1 MNDIGTTMKHH
12 SRSKKVL
19 NETAAYVIEHS
30 SVDIPNQCPILHQLT
45 ESGETELERILAANT
60 QRMTCISRHLRG
72 EPMPEPVLRSLGLME
87 PDPDNQPQHPLET
100 ARLIQAKSEESSSSS
115 FRASTNPDNPLSI
128 IISNKKDQ
136 PLEVKTESHNA
147 GQNDKEKATEASKSM
162 PASPIPSP
170 CEIPNRFW
178 ALMEPYCADIT
189 ESNIS
194 YLEGILRS
202 YVEEATTSKYF
213 QLPQSKYPRDNDHIC
228 MVSYPSEYTQWLTI
242 LVKSGWQR
250 DDKIR
255 VSLKRLHAVIQDEYL
270 ALSMTRDRTL
280 RLCAGCTWVKVHVC
294 HVRGR
299 EIKCSSGVVD
309 GQPHWLIWSKIGLVE
324 SSKRL
329 RRDTLTKSEVGANN
343 DDSAEV
349 STNSSQFSEA
359 LKSATEM
366 VTLARRVDTQL
377 KEMKPASSS
386 SVESL
391 LGSLERNL
399 YDDNVSSVLR
409 RAVAHMAQEIVD
421 KTDGSAH
428 TSREDVTE
436 NGSDSMVPAT
446 SSDLSGVCS
455 QQLKNLARQ
464 LQVSSSFRVEKKIGQ
479 AIEELGLFPITLYL
493 NHLSHRPDKPLLH
506 FPEKVNAVLPFPF
519 HLGASNH
526 EVSESSPATD
536 SKSSL
541 SNGLDRPAP
550 PKDLPP
556 PASPKSPPRSNRR
569 ARSETALEIRPKGP
583 SSAVQS
589 NGCSPPQSDLKNGG
603 GGEVEEGNTDTVANT
618 ASSTDPSTTN
628 EEEDTCPA
636 DAEIDGSNADTTDE
650 VPSIPPVTLQA
661 DYEETSELPND
672 PNNETLRSHLVEN
685 HKSLSTVLKS
695 DESISEGQDKKEGN
709 LSTAACNGDVD
720 VALGEG
726 NEWFVGSVLQLNG
739 TDEDEDF
746 SNCILNLTSSSSK
759 NAAGGSVIEAASGSS
774 DQITLAVM
782 RRQRE
787 LRQLCASNHNILHRL
802 VQAAR
807 RDLQRQEIQRRLA
820 IADADVLE
828 AYNKLESYK
837 AQKRTALKRDRDFA
851 WKTLK
856 ERQKIRA
863 ELDAFDKK
871 PPGAE
876 ITWSA
881 ESGVMRSMPID
892 VDSQS
897 HWLFLVNK
905 RTGRVRVL
913 IRTAHV
919 KSITDFLNGLGKTQD
934 QILPFCTTVPPIC
947 ACTSPVEVKQEEA
960 DISLW
965 LNLTGKVFERNA

>member
-1 MNDIGTTMKHH
+1 MKHH
-12 SRSKKVL
+12 SRSKKAL

-30 SVDIPNQCPILHQLT
+30 SVDITSQCQILHQCMALLNLIT
-45 ESGETELERILAANT
+45 FACLSESGEVNLLDLPRLQTELERILAANT
-60 QRMTCISRHLRG
+60 QRMACITRYLRG

-100 ARLIQAKSEESSSSS
+100 ARLIQAKSEESSSC

-136 PLEVKTESHNA
+136 PLEVKTEGHNA
-147 GQNDKEKATEASKSM
+147 GQDDKEKAKEASKSM
-162 PASPIPSP
+162 PASPLPSP

-213 QLPQSKYPRDNDHIC
+213 QLPQSKYPRDNDHI
-228 MVSYPSEYTQWLTI
+228 
-242 LVKSGWQR
+242 
-250 DDKIR
+250 
-255 VSLKRLHAVIQDEYL
+255 
-270 ALSMTRDRTL
+270 
-280 RLCAGCTWVKVHVC
+280 
-294 HVRGR
+294 
-299 EIKCSSGVVD
+299 
-309 GQPHWLIWSKIGLVE
+309 

-329 RRDTLTKSEVGANN
+329 RRDTSTKSEIGANN
-343 DDSAEV
+343 DDNAEA
-349 STNSSQFSEA
+349 STNFSQFSEA

-391 LGSLERNL
+391 LGSLEKNL

-428 TSREDVTE
+428 TTAREDVIE
-436 NGSDSMVPAT
+436 NGSGTMVPVT
-446 SSDLSGVCS
+446 SSDLSRVCS

-526 EVSESSPATD
+526 EASETSPATD

-541 SNGLDRPAP
+541 SNGLDHPAP

-556 PASPKSPPRSNRR
+556 PASPKSPQKSNRR
-569 ARSETALEIRPKGP
+569 ARSETAVEVRPKGP

-589 NGCSPPQSDLKNGG
+589 NGCSPPQSELKNGG
-603 GGEVEEGNTDTVANT
+603 SGEVEGNTDTVVNT

-672 PNNETLRSHLVEN
+672 PNNETLRPHQVEN
-685 HKSLSTVLKS
+685 H
-695 DESISEGQDKKEGN
+695 GQDKKEGN

-726 NEWFVGSVLQLNG
+726 NEWFVGSFLQVNG

-871 PPGAE
+871 PP
-876 ITWSA
+876 
-881 ESGVMRSMPID
+881 
-892 VDSQS
+892 
-897 HWLFLVNK
+897 
-905 RTGRVRVL
+905 
-913 IRTAHV
+913 
-919 KSITDFLNGLGKTQD
+919 
-934 QILPFCTTVPPIC
+934 
-947 ACTSPVEVKQEEA
+947 
-960 DISLW
+960 
-965 LNLTGKVFERNA
+965 